1 MHELLNEKVL
11 TYNAW
16 SIEGVEACMSSQWT
30 FWQWTLWGNTFLQ
43 VFNNIK
49 VARKDP
55 VCSFEWRSVHET
67 INLNKISQPC
77 YPQTVHSPL
86 FFPEILDVNR
96 WVWRAA
102 ILVSWCERTWGEYM
116 PVGRG
121 GGGHGRQ
128 RKSFFRPF
136 TPTLLTPPLLPTG
149 ILYSPQFCSH
159 QETKMAARRTQRST
173 STTSWKK

>member
-67 INLNKISQPC
+67 INLNKISQSC

-86 FFPEILDVNR
+86 FFPDIYDLMEKIGYCEQSMLSLIYIYFDCKFTIMCQTKLLKGIYPEKKWLIDFYSEILID
-96 WVWRAA
+96 WTFPAFHFSA
-102 ILVSWCERTWGEYM
+102 
-116 PVGRG
+116 PK
-121 GGGHGRQ
+121 Q
-128 RKSFFRPF
+128 
-136 TPTLLTPPLLPTG
+136 
-149 ILYSPQFCSH
+149 
-159 QETKMAARRTQRST
+159 
-173 STTSWKK
+173 